1 MRTSRRTSRRT
12 TAALSAL
19 AVGLTLALG
28 ACGDDE
34 PEEGSAE
41 PTSESSPSPSDSP
54 TDPSTGEHNAA
65 DVEFASQMIPHHA
78 QALQMVDM
86 ADERENL
93 SPQFEQLLDDIE
105 DAQEREIDQM
115 AGWLREWG
123 EEVPP
128 TDGADHSGH
137 ESHSGGD
144 MGMMTAEDM
153 DELMRTP
160 DAAFEGLWLTM
171 MIEHHEGAI
180 SMAEA
185 QQEQGQYPPAVEL
198 AQSIVTSQRAEIT
211 KMESMIS

>member
-1 MRTSRRTSRRT
+1 MRTSRRT
-12 TAALSAL
+12 TAALSTL
-19 AVGLTLALG
+19 AVGLTLSLG

-34 PEEGSAE
+34 PEDGSAE
-41 PTSESSPSPSDSP
+41 PTNQSSATPSAGPSDSA
-54 TDPSTGEHNAA
+54 TGEHAAA

-78 QALQMVDM
+78 QAVQMVEM
-86 ADERENL
+86 ADEREDL

-105 DAQEREIDQM
+105 DTQEREINQM
-115 AGWLREWG
+115 AGWLEEWG
-123 EEVPP
+123 ETVPP
-128 TDGADHSGH
+128 TEAADDSGH
-137 ESHSGGD
+137 GSHSGGD

-180 SMAEA
+180 AMAEA
-185 QQEQGQYPPAVEL
+185 QQENGQYPPAVEL
-198 AQSIVTSQRAEIT
+198 AQQIVTSQKAEIQ